1 MDPSLK
7 SGFQIPQILP
17 NGQILNGPRP
27 IIPIPL
33 NPSVEMNE
41 ADDMTQPYNFNQA
54 IERQD
59 YQLNPNSV
67 INPYKQNQKIQMLK
81 PQTSDYGSPALQEH
95 GKDYA
100 DYSTY
105 FGINNI
111 KCSKKKACLKSIK
124 ECNGCTKCDCVKR
137 NQGKRCDCKCT
148 KCENFK
154 LCKVEKDC
162 QKFCQ
167 CTNPINCKC

>member
-1 MDPSLK
+1 M
-7 SGFQIPQILP
+7 ILF
-17 NGQILNGPRP
+17 P
-27 IIPIPL
+27 IDSALYDLPL
-33 NPSVEMNE
+33 EVEVKPLSRIYHYPL
-41 ADDMTQPYNFNQA
+41 QSKVYS
-54 IERQD
+54 I
-59 YQLNPNSV
+59 
-67 INPYKQNQKIQMLK
+67 INPYKQNPKLQMLK
-81 PQTSDYGSPALQEH
+81 PQTSDNASPAFQEH

-124 ECNGCTKCDCVKR
+124 ECNGCSKCDCVKR

-167 CTNPINCKC
+167 CSNPKSCKC